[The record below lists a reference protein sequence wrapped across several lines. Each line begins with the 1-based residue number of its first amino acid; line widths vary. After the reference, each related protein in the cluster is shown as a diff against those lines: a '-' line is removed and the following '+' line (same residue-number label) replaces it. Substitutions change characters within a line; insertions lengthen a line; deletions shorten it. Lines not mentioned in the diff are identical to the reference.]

1 MTTTQTIRT
10 IPSSRLRQ
18 AEIAGLARVHLWV
31 TGEIHLRVADFGRQA
46 RAILL
51 RRAGEDG
58 LLEDGAIGFQAQTEI
73 LRAWGDCQSDLE
85 RYILA
90 GLKQAALLPFALM
103 AEEHNRI
110 VRSANQRLQERAGG
124 LPSVF
129 PAWVEQQF
137 RLLIGAAQ
145 DRSVDGLVLSARIW
159 QIDRLVREE
168 INLRI
173 VEAIT
178 KKQDAWSLA
187 KDLEQ
192 YLGANQD
199 CPRWTSSRLY
209 GLSKKDIAD
218 GDLFGL
224 VNGNSCDGQGVA
236 YKALRVARTE
246 IQRVHA
252 AATDMQLASS
262 PWVLKERVIRSDGG
276 VTCDICDPVTA
287 GGEGGEGVYPVG
299 TIVLPLHPNCMCY
312 KVALTMSDDEFI
324 DRLRGWQEGSETWT
338 EMDAY
343 SANITGGAGVD
354 LSTETNLLNTWI
366 FGNEKELEKAMK
378 I

>member
-1 MTTTQTIRT
+1 MATQTIRT

-18 AEIAGLARVHLWV
+18 AEIAALARVHLWV
-31 TGEIHLRVADFGRQA
+31 TGEIHLRVAGFGRQA

-58 LLEDGAIGFQAQTEI
+58 VFDGASGFQAQAEI
-73 LRAWGDCQSDLE
+73 LRAWGDTQADLE

-110 VRSANQRLQERAGG
+110 SRAATQRLQERANA
-124 LPSVF
+124 PKVF

-145 DRSVDGLVLSARIW
+145 DRNIDGLVLSARIW
-159 QIDRLVREE
+159 KIDRLVREE

-209 GLSKKDIAD
+209 GLTKKDIAD

-246 IQRVHA
+246 IQRIHA
-252 AATDMQLASS
+252 AATDMQLAAS
-262 PWVLKERVIRSDGG
+262 PWVQQERVIRSDGG

-287 GGEGGEGVYPVG
+287 GGEESQGIYPVG
-299 TIVLPLHPNCMCY
+299 LIELPLHPNCMCY
-312 KVALTMSDDEFI
+312 KVAVTMGDDEFV
-324 DRLRGWQEGSETWT
+324 DRLRGWLDGSETWT

-343 SANITGGAGVD
+343 STNITGGAGVD
-354 LSTETNLLNTWI
+354 LSTETDLLNTWL
-366 FGNEKELEKAMK
+366 FGGEKELEKAMQ